1 MLAGFLP
8 VLHPWKFAELDK
20 LNNNCRVFPP
30 MEGRSNPSS
39 GGFHVIAD
47 IVVAAGAA
55 LGAIFICYPMYIAA
69 VVIKA
74 AWTNSSNDA

>member
-1 MLAGFLP
+1 
-8 VLHPWKFAELDK
+8 
-20 LNNNCRVFPP
+20 